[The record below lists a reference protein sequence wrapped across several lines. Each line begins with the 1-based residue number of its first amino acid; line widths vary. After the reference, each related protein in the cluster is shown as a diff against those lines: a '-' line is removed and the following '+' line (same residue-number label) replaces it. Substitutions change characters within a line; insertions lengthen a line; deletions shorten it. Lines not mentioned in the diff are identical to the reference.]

1 MTDTDEREPV
11 EERWIYAGIRD
22 LTEKR
27 SHCWIT
33 NEETGERRYWH
44 NLKGS
49 FVVGGYYTAKA
60 TREDGKVT
68 LTGTPDY
75 TGERVDRDLGSIL
88 WAEEHAA
95 KSRLAALALERKH
108 AQGKP
113 GVRRAP
119 PAHAACREAPSWN
132 RARRVYY
139 VRRAPATARDVP
151 PSPRSGDPP

>member
-108 AQGKP
+108 AKENPVSDALRPLMRLAAKLQVGTEQDAFIMY
-113 GVRRAP
+113 VERQLRRAMYLP
-119 PAHAACREAPSWN
+119 PEKW
-132 RARRVYY
+132 
-139 VRRAPATARDVP
+139 
-151 PSPRSGDPP
+151 